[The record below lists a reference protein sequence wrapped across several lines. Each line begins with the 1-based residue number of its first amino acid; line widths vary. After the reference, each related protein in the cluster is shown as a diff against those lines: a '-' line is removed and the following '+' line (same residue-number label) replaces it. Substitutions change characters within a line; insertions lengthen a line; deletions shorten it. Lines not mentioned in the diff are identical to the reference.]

1 MERLDDKTRELADEA
16 TGADV
21 EALADSAAEVAVSP
35 ELAAGSLRDYLHVWL
50 ARLRAGESGALPVVI
65 GMVVIAVIFQ
75 SLNSKFLTAGNIVNL
90 LVQGAVFMML
100 ALAEVFALLLG
111 EIDLSAGFV
120 AGVSGVVTAE
130 LLTTAHGSWPWW
142 AAISAAL
149 LMCAAIGLLHGTLIT
164 RLGLPS
170 FVVTLGGLLGW
181 QGVMLA
187 ILGNGGT
194 LPIQDK
200 VVNDIANA
208 NLTPA
213 ASWIVT
219 LVLVAAY
226 GLTTWRRAARRRA
239 RGLVAP
245 PVGFTIIKIAGV
257 AVAGVVLVLVCNA
270 NRGVLVPIRG
280 MPWVL
285 LVVLAVAT
293 AWSILLGRTRF
304 GRHVY
309 AIGGNAE
316 AARRSG
322 IRLARVRTLCF
333 VLASFTAG
341 MAGIIYASRLRSVST
356 NIDGGTLVL
365 YAVAAAVIGGTSL
378 FGGRGKAIHAVLGG
392 IVIAAIDN
400 GMGLQGFSAASRNI
414 VTAIVLIAAVTV
426 DALARRSATTTR

>member
-1 MERLDDKTRELADEA
+1 MERLDEKTRSLERDNGGADE
-16 TGADV
+16 D
-21 EALADSAAEVAVSP
+21 ALAESAAEVAVSP
-35 ELAAGSLRDYLHVWL
+35 ELAAGSLRDYLRLWL
-50 ARLRAGESGALPVVI
+50 ARLRAGESGVLPVVV
-65 GMVVIAVIFQ
+65 GLIAITIIFQ
-75 SLNSKFLTAGNIVNL
+75 SLNSKFLTSGNIVNL

-120 AGVSGVVTAE
+120 AGLSGVVTAE
-130 LLTTAHGSWPWW
+130 LLTTEHGSWPWW
-142 AAISAAL
+142 AAILAAL
-149 LMCAAIGLLHGTLIT
+149 LACAAIGLLHGTLIT

-194 LPIQDK
+194 LPIQDN
-200 VVNDIANA
+200 VVNDVANA

-219 LVLVAAY
+219 LALVAVY

-270 NRGVLVPIRG
+270 DRGVLVPIRG

-285 LVVLAVAT
+285 LIVVAVAT
-293 AWSILLGRTRF
+293 AWSILLGRTGF

-400 GMGLQGFSAASRNI
+400 GMGLQGFSAASRNV
-414 VTAIVLIAAVTV
+414 VTAIVLIGAVTV
-426 DALARRSATTTR
+426 DAVARRSATTR

>member
-1 MERLDDKTRELADEA
+1 MVGAFADRGRA
-16 TGADV
+16 RRDRPKGA
-21 EALADSAAEVAVSP
+21 AD
-35 ELAAGSLRDYLHVWL
+35 AG
-50 ARLRAGESGALPVVI
+50 
-65 GMVVIAVIFQ
+65 
-75 SLNSKFLTAGNIVNL
+75 
-90 LVQGAVFMML
+90 
-100 ALAEVFALLLG
+100 G

-120 AGVSGVVTAE
+120 ASVSGVVTAE
-130 LLTTAHGSWPWW
+130 LLTTAHGGWPWW
-142 AAISAAL
+142 AAIPAAL
-149 LMCAAIGLLHGTLIT
+149 LMCAGIGLLHGTLIT

-170 FVVTLGGLLGW
+170 FVVTLAGLLGW

-219 LVLVAAY
+219 LVLVTLY

-239 RGLVAP
+239 RGLVTP
-245 PVGFTIIKIAGV
+245 PVGFTIVKIAGV

-270 NRGVLVPIRG
+270 DRGVLVPIRG

-316 AARRSG
+316 AARRAG
-322 IRLARVRTLCF
+322 VRLARVRTLCF

-341 MAGIIYASRLRSVST
+341 MAGIVYASRLRSVST

-400 GMGLQGFSAASRNI
+400 GMGLQGFSAASRNV

-426 DALARRSATTTR
+426 DAVARRSATTTS

>member
-1 MERLDDKTRELADEA
+1 MTHLDEQTTAQDADAGVDE
-16 TGADV
+16 
-21 EALADSAAEVAVSP
+21 SAAEVAVP
-35 ELAAGSLRDYLHVWL
+35 PAVVANSLGAYLHAWVV
-50 ARLRAGESGALPVVI
+50 RLRAGESGVLPVIV
-65 GMVVIAVIFQ
+65 GMFVIAVVFQ
-75 SLNSKFLTAGNIVNL
+75 SLNSNFLTAGNLVNL

-100 ALAEVFALLLG
+100 AMAEVFALLLG

-120 AGVSGVVTAE
+120 AGLSGVVAAE

-142 AAISAAL
+142 AAIIAAL
-149 LMCAAIGLLHGTLIT
+149 VICAAIGLLHGTLIT
-164 RLGLPS
+164 RIGLPS
-170 FVVTLGGLLGW
+170 FVVTLAGLLGW
-181 QGVMLA
+181 QGVMLR

-213 ASWIVT
+213 ASWAVM
-219 LVLVAAY
+219 LVLVAVY
-226 GLTTWRRAARRRA
+226 GLTKWRKDARRRA

-245 PVGFTIIKIAGV
+245 PVSFTIVRLAGV
-257 AVAGVVLVLVCNA
+257 ALAGVLLVLICNTD
-270 NRGVLVPIRG
+270 RGVITPIRG

-285 LVVLAVAT
+285 LIVLGVVT
-293 AWSILLGRTRF
+293 MWTILLGRTTF

-316 AARRSG
+316 AARRAG
-322 IRLARVRTLCF
+322 ISLARVRTLCF

-341 MAGIIYASRLRSVST
+341 MAGVIYASRLRSVST

-392 IVIAAIDN
+392 VVIASIDN
-400 GMGLQGFSAASRNI
+400 GMSLQGFSAASKNV
-414 VTAIVLIAAVTV
+414 VTAIVLIAAVTI
-426 DALARRSATTTR
+426 DAIARRGGARVAE

>member
-1 MERLDDKTRELADEA
+1 MERLDEKTRSVEGDNGNADE
-16 TGADV
+16 D
-21 EALADSAAEVAVSP
+21 ALAESAAEVAVSP
-35 ELAAGSLRDYLHVWL
+35 ELAAGSFRDYLRLWV
-50 ARLRAGESGALPVVI
+50 ARLRAGESGVLPVVVGLVAI
-65 GMVVIAVIFQ
+65 TIIFQ
-75 SLNSKFLTAGNIVNL
+75 SLNSKFLTSGNIVNL

-120 AGVSGVVTAE
+120 AGLSGVVAAE
-130 LLTTAHGSWPWW
+130 LLTTEHGSWPWW
-142 AAISAAL
+142 AAILAAL
-149 LMCAAIGLLHGTLIT
+149 LACAAIGLLHGTLIT

-194 LPIQDK
+194 LPIQDN
-200 VVNDIANA
+200 VVNDVANA

-213 ASWIVT
+213 VSWIVT
-219 LVLVAAY
+219 LVLVAVY

-270 NRGVLVPIRG
+270 DRGVLVPIRG

-285 LVVLAVAT
+285 LIVVAVAT

-400 GMGLQGFSAASRNI
+400 GMGLQGFSAAARNV

-426 DALARRSATTTR
+426 DALARRNATTTR

>member
-1 MERLDDKTRELADEA
+1 MERLDEKTRSLERDNGGADE
-16 TGADV
+16 D
-21 EALADSAAEVAVSP
+21 ALAESAAEVAVSP
-35 ELAAGSLRDYLHVWL
+35 ELAAGSLRDYLRLWL
-50 ARLRAGESGALPVVI
+50 ARLRAGESGVLPVVV
-65 GMVVIAVIFQ
+65 GLIAITIIFQ
-75 SLNSKFLTAGNIVNL
+75 SLNSKFLTSGNIVNL

-120 AGVSGVVTAE
+120 ACLSGVVTAE
-130 LLTTAHGSWPWW
+130 LLTTEHGSWPWW
-142 AAISAAL
+142 AAILAAL
-149 LMCAAIGLLHGTLIT
+149 LACAAIGLLHGTLIT

-194 LPIQDK
+194 LPIQDN
-200 VVNDIANA
+200 VVNDVANA

-219 LVLVAAY
+219 LALVAVY

-270 NRGVLVPIRG
+270 DRGVLVPIRG

-285 LVVLAVAT
+285 LIVVAVAT
-293 AWSILLGRTRF
+293 AWSILLGRTGF

-400 GMGLQGFSAASRNI
+400 GMGLQGFSAASRNV
-414 VTAIVLIAAVTV
+414 VTAIVLIGAVTV
-426 DALARRSATTTR
+426 DAVARRSATTR

>member
-1 MERLDDKTRELADEA
+1 MERLDEKTRGLERDNGGADE
-16 TGADV
+16 D
-21 EALADSAAEVAVSP
+21 ALAESAAEVAVSP
-35 ELAAGSLRDYLHVWL
+35 ELAAGSLRDYLRLWL
-50 ARLRAGESGALPVVI
+50 ARLRAGESGVLPVVV
-65 GMVVIAVIFQ
+65 GLIAITIIFQ
-75 SLNSKFLTAGNIVNL
+75 SLNSKFLTSGNIVNL

-120 AGVSGVVTAE
+120 AGLSGVVTAE
-130 LLTTAHGSWPWW
+130 LLTTEHGGWPWW
-142 AAISAAL
+142 AAILAAL
-149 LMCAAIGLLHGTLIT
+149 LACAAIGLLHGTLIT

-194 LPIQDK
+194 LPIQDN
-200 VVNDIANA
+200 VVNDVANA

-219 LVLVAAY
+219 LALVVVY

-270 NRGVLVPIRG
+270 DRGVLVPIRG

-285 LVVLAVAT
+285 LIVVAVAT
-293 AWSILLGRTRF
+293 AWSILLGRTSF

-400 GMGLQGFSAASRNI
+400 GMGLQGFSAASRNV
-414 VTAIVLIAAVTV
+414 VTAIVLIGAVTV
-426 DALARRSATTTR
+426 DAVARRSATTR

>member
-1 MERLDDKTRELADEA
+1 MERLDEKTRGQDHDNGGADE
-16 TGADV
+16 D
-21 EALADSAAEVAVSP
+21 ALAQSAVDVAVSP
-35 ELAAGSLRDYLHVWL
+35 ELAAGSLRDYLHLWL
-50 ARLRAGESGALPVVI
+50 ARLRAGESGVLPVVVGLVAI
-65 GMVVIAVIFQ
+65 TIIFQ
-75 SLNSKFLTAGNIVNL
+75 SLNSKFLTSGNIVNL

-120 AGVSGVVTAE
+120 AGLSGVVTAE

-142 AAISAAL
+142 AAILAAL
-149 LMCAAIGLLHGTLIT
+149 LACAAIGLLHGTLIT

-194 LPIQDK
+194 LPIQDN
-200 VVNDIANA
+200 VVNDVANA

-219 LVLVAAY
+219 LLLVAAY

-245 PVGFTIIKIAGV
+245 PAGFTIIKIAGV
-257 AVAGVVLVLVCNA
+257 AVAGVALVLVCNA
-270 NRGVLVPIRG
+270 DRGVLVPIRG

-285 LVVLAVAT
+285 LIVVAVAT
-293 AWSILLGRTRF
+293 AWSILLGRTGF

-400 GMGLQGFSAASRNI
+400 GMGLQGFSAASRNV

-426 DALARRSATTTR
+426 DAVARRSATTR

>member
-1 MERLDDKTRELADEA
+1 MSRLDEHTTAPDE
-16 TGADV
+16 
-21 EALADSAAEVAVSP
+21 EAPSDESAAELAVPPAVVAD
-35 ELAAGSLRDYLHVWL
+35 SLGGYLRAWFV
-50 ARLRAGESGALPVVI
+50 RLRAGESGVLPVII
-65 GMVVIAVIFQ
+65 GMLAISVIFQ
-75 SLNSKFLTAGNIVNL
+75 TLNSNFLTAGNLVNL

-100 ALAEVFALLLG
+100 AMAEVFALLLG

-120 AGVSGVVTAE
+120 AGLSGVVAAE
-130 LLTTAHGSWPWW
+130 LLTSAHGGWPSW
-142 AAISAAL
+142 AAILAAL
-149 LMCAAIGLLHGTLIT
+149 VICAAIGLLHGTLIT

-170 FVVTLGGLLGW
+170 FVVTLAGLLGW
-181 QGVMLA
+181 QGVMLS

-208 NLTPA
+208 NLSPA
-213 ASWIVT
+213 VTWIVT
-219 LVLVAAY
+219 VGLVAVY
-226 GLTTWRRAARRRA
+226 GLTTWRRDGRRRA

-245 PVGFTIIKIAGV
+245 PLSVTIVRLSGV
-257 AVAGVVLVLVCNA
+257 ALAGVVLVLICNA
-270 NRGVLVPIRG
+270 DRGVLTPIRG
-280 MPWVL
+280 MPWVVL
-285 LVVLAVAT
+285 IVVGVVT
-293 AWSILLGRTRF
+293 MWSILLGRTTF

-316 AARRSG
+316 AARRAG
-322 IRLARVRTLCF
+322 VRLARVRTLCF

-414 VTAIVLIAAVTV
+414 VTAIVLIAAVTI
-426 DALARRSATTTR
+426 DAIARRGGAGVPE

>member
-1 MERLDDKTRELADEA
+1 MERLDEKTRSLERDNGGADE
-16 TGADV
+16 D
-21 EALADSAAEVAVSP
+21 ALAESAAEVAVSP
-35 ELAAGSLRDYLHVWL
+35 ELAAGSLRDYLRLWL
-50 ARLRAGESGALPVVI
+50 ARLRAGESGVLPVVV
-65 GMVVIAVIFQ
+65 GLIAITIIFQ
-75 SLNSKFLTAGNIVNL
+75 SLNSKFLTSGNIVNL

-120 AGVSGVVTAE
+120 AGLSGVVAAE
-130 LLTTAHGSWPWW
+130 LLTTEHGSWPWW
-142 AAISAAL
+142 AAILAAL
-149 LMCAAIGLLHGTLIT
+149 LACAAIGLLHGTLIT

-194 LPIQDK
+194 LPIQDN
-200 VVNDIANA
+200 VVNDVANA

-219 LVLVAAY
+219 LVLVAVY

-280 MPWVL
+280 MPWML
-285 LVVLAVAT
+285 LIVVAVAT

-322 IRLARVRTLCF
+322 PGWRGCAPCASCWHRSPRAWPASSTHHACARCQRTSM
-333 VLASFTAG
+333 VE
-341 MAGIIYASRLRSVST
+341 RSCST
-356 NIDGGTLVL
+356 PSPQL
-365 YAVAAAVIGGTSL
+365 
-378 FGGRGKAIHAVLGG
+378 
-392 IVIAAIDN
+392 
-400 GMGLQGFSAASRNI
+400 
-414 VTAIVLIAAVTV
+414 
-426 DALARRSATTTR
+426 

>member
-1 MERLDDKTRELADEA
+1 MERLDEKTRGQEHDNGAAD
-16 TGADV
+16 ADV
-21 EALADSAAEVAVSP
+21 LAESAAEVAVSP
-35 ELAAGSLRDYLHVWL
+35 ELAARSLRDYLHLWL
-50 ARLRAGESGALPVVI
+50 ARLRAGESGVLPVVVGLVAI
-65 GMVVIAVIFQ
+65 TIIFQ
-75 SLNSKFLTAGNIVNL
+75 SLNSKFLTSGNIVNL

-120 AGVSGVVTAE
+120 AGLSGVVTAE
-130 LLTTAHGSWPWW
+130 LLTTEHGSWPWW
-142 AAISAAL
+142 AAILAAL
-149 LMCAAIGLLHGTLIT
+149 VACAAIGLLHGTLIT

-194 LPIQDK
+194 LPIQDN
-200 VVNDIANA
+200 VVNDVANA

-213 ASWIVT
+213 TSWIVT
-219 LVLVAAY
+219 LLLVAAY

-245 PVGFTIIKIAGV
+245 PAGFTIIKIAGV
-257 AVAGVVLVLVCNA
+257 AVAGVALVLVCNA
-270 NRGVLVPIRG
+270 DRGVLVPIRG

-285 LVVLAVAT
+285 LIVVAVAT
-293 AWSILLGRTRF
+293 AWSILLGRTSF

-426 DALARRSATTTR
+426 DAVARRSATTR

>member
-1 MERLDDKTRELADEA
+1 MERLDEKTRGLGHDNGGADE
-16 TGADV
+16 D
-21 EALADSAAEVAVSP
+21 ALAESAAEVAVSP
-35 ELAAGSLRDYLHVWL
+35 ELAAGSLRDYLRLWL
-50 ARLRAGESGALPVVI
+50 ARLRGGESGVLPVVVGLVAI
-65 GMVVIAVIFQ
+65 TIIFQ
-75 SLNSKFLTAGNIVNL
+75 SLNSKFLTSGNIVNL

-120 AGVSGVVTAE
+120 AGLSGVVTAE
-130 LLTTAHGSWPWW
+130 LLTTEHGSWPWW
-142 AAISAAL
+142 AAILAAL
-149 LMCAAIGLLHGTLIT
+149 LACAAIGLLHGTLIT

-194 LPIQDK
+194 LPIQDN
-200 VVNDIANA
+200 VVNDVANA

-219 LVLVAAY
+219 LVLVAVY
-226 GLTTWRRAARRRA
+226 GLTTWRRASRRRV

-245 PVGFTIIKIAGV
+245 PVGFTIVQIAGV

-270 NRGVLVPIRG
+270 DRGVLVPIRG

-285 LVVLAVAT
+285 LIVVAVAT
-293 AWSILLGRTRF
+293 AWSVLLGRTSF

-414 VTAIVLIAAVTV
+414 VTAIVLIGAVTV
-426 DALARRSATTTR
+426 DAVARRSGTTR

>member
-1 MERLDDKTRELADEA
+1 VSRLDEHTTAPDEDA
-16 TGADV
+16 PSD
-21 EALADSAAEVAVSP
+21 ESAAEVAMPPAVV
-35 ELAAGSLRDYLHVWL
+35 ADSLGGYLRAWFV
-50 ARLRAGESGALPVVI
+50 RLPAGESGVLPVIVAMLAI
-65 GMVVIAVIFQ
+65 SVIFQ
-75 SLNSKFLTAGNIVNL
+75 TLNSNFLTSGNLVNL

-100 ALAEVFALLLG
+100 AMAEVFALLLG

-120 AGVSGVVTAE
+120 AGLSGVVAAE
-130 LLTTAHGSWPWW
+130 LLTSAHGSWPWW
-142 AAISAAL
+142 AAILAAL
-149 LMCAAIGLLHGTLIT
+149 VICAAIGLLHGTLIT

-170 FVVTLGGLLGW
+170 FVVTLAGLLGW
-181 QGVMLA
+181 QGVMLS

-208 NLTPA
+208 NLSPA
-213 ASWIVT
+213 ATWIVT
-219 LVLVAAY
+219 VGLVAVY
-226 GLTTWRRAARRRA
+226 GLTTWRRDARRRA

-245 PVGFTIIKIAGV
+245 PLSVTIFRLAGV
-257 AVAGVVLVLVCNA
+257 ALAGVVLVLICNA
-270 NRGVLVPIRG
+270 DRGVLTPIRG
-280 MPWVL
+280 MPWVV
-285 LVVLAVAT
+285 LVVLAVVT
-293 AWSILLGRTRF
+293 MWSILLGRTTF

-316 AARRSG
+316 AARRAG
-322 IRLARVRTLCF
+322 VRLARVRTLCF

-414 VTAIVLIAAVTV
+414 VTAIVLIAAVAI
-426 DALARRSATTTR
+426 DALARRGGAGVPG

>member
-1 MERLDDKTRELADEA
+1 M
-16 TGADV
+16 
-21 EALADSAAEVAVSP
+21 AAEVAISP
-35 ELAAGSLRDYLHVWL
+35 ELAAGSLRDYLHLWY
-50 ARLRAGESGALPVVI
+50 ARLRAGESGVLPVVV
-65 GMVVIAVIFQ
+65 GMLAITIIFQ
-75 SLNSKFLTAGNIVNL
+75 SLNSKFLTSGNIVNL

-120 AGVSGVVTAE
+120 AGLSGVVTAE
-130 LLTTAHGSWPWW
+130 LLTTSHGSWPWW
-142 AAISAAL
+142 AAILAAL
-149 LMCAAIGLLHGTLIT
+149 LVCAAIGLLHGTLIT

-194 LPIQDK
+194 LPIQDN
-200 VVNDIANA
+200 VVNDVANA

-219 LVLVAAY
+219 LVLVAVY

-245 PVGFTIIKIAGV
+245 PVGVTIFKIAGV
-257 AVAGVVLVLVCNA
+257 AVAGVLLVLVCNTD
-270 NRGVLVPIRG
+270 RGVLVPIRG

-285 LVVLAVAT
+285 LIVLAVAT

-378 FGGRGKAIHAVLGG
+378 FGGRGKAMHAVLGG

-426 DALARRSATTTR
+426 DAVARRGGTTTG

>member
-1 MERLDDKTRELADEA
+1 MSRLDEHITAPDE
-16 TGADV
+16 
-21 EALADSAAEVAVSP
+21 EAPSDESAAEVAVP
-35 ELAAGSLRDYLHVWL
+35 LAVVADSLGGYLRAWFV
-50 ARLRAGESGALPVVI
+50 RLRAGESGVLPVIVAMLAI
-65 GMVVIAVIFQ
+65 SVIFQ
-75 SLNSKFLTAGNIVNL
+75 TLNSNFLTSGNLVNL

-100 ALAEVFALLLG
+100 AMAEVFALLLG

-120 AGVSGVVTAE
+120 AGLSGVVAAE
-130 LLTTAHGSWPWW
+130 LLTSAHGGWPWW
-142 AAISAAL
+142 AAILAAL
-149 LMCAAIGLLHGTLIT
+149 VICAAIGLLHGTLIT

-170 FVVTLGGLLGW
+170 FVVTLAGLLGW
-181 QGVMLA
+181 QGVMLS

-208 NLTPA
+208 NLSPA
-213 ASWIVT
+213 MTWTVT
-219 LVLVAAY
+219 VVLVAVY
-226 GLTTWRRAARRRA
+226 GLTTWRRDARRRA

-245 PVGFTIIKIAGV
+245 PLSVTIVKLAGV
-257 AVAGVVLVLVCNA
+257 ALAGVVLVLICNA
-270 NRGVLVPIRG
+270 DRGVLTPIRG
-280 MPWVL
+280 MPWVVL
-285 LVVLAVAT
+285 IVGGVVT
-293 AWSILLGRTRF
+293 MWSILLGRTTF

-316 AARRSG
+316 AARRAG
-322 IRLARVRTLCF
+322 VRLARVRTLCF

-400 GMGLQGFSAASRNI
+400 GMGLQGFSAASRNV
-414 VTAIVLIAAVTV
+414 VTAIVLIAAVSI
-426 DALARRSATTTR
+426 DALARRGSAGVRE

>member
-1 MERLDDKTRELADEA
+1 MAHLDEQATAPDDQTTAPDEQARLAET
-16 TGADV
+16 
-21 EALADSAAEVAVSP
+21 AAEVAVP
-35 ELAAGSLRDYLHVWL
+35 PTVAAGSLGDYLRVWV
-50 ARLRAGESGALPVVI
+50 ARLRAGESGVLPVIV
-65 GMVVIAVIFQ
+65 GMFVIAVIFQ
-75 SLNSKFLTAGNIVNL
+75 SLNANFLTSGNLVNL

-100 ALAEVFALLLG
+100 AMAEVFPLLLG

-142 AAISAAL
+142 AAILAAL
-149 LMCAAIGLLHGTLIT
+149 VVCAAIGLLHGTLIT

-181 QGVMLA
+181 QGVMLR

-213 ASWIVT
+213 ASWTVMV
-219 LVLVAAY
+219 VLVAVY
-226 GLTTWRRAARRRA
+226 GVATWRKAARRRA

-245 PVGFTIIKIAGV
+245 PISVTILKVLGVALAGV
-257 AVAGVVLVLVCNA
+257 LLVLICNTD
-270 NRGVLVPIRG
+270 RGVLVPIRG

-285 LVVLAVAT
+285 LIVLAVVT
-293 AWSILLGRTRF
+293 AWSTLLGRTRF

-322 IRLARVRTLCF
+322 IRLARVRTLC
-333 VLASFTAG
+333 

-356 NIDGGTLVL
+356 NLDGGTLVL

-378 FGGRGKAIHAVLGG
+378 FGGRGKPIHAVLGG
-392 IVIAAIDN
+392 IVIASIDN
-400 GMGLQGFSAASRNI
+400 GMGLQGFSAASKNI
-414 VTAIVLIAAVTV
+414 VTAIVLIAAVSI
-426 DALARRSATTTR
+426 DALARRGNATR

>member
-1 MERLDDKTRELADEA
+1 MERLDEKTRGLERDNGGADE
-16 TGADV
+16 D
-21 EALADSAAEVAVSP
+21 ALAESAAEVAVSP
-35 ELAAGSLRDYLHVWL
+35 ELAAGSLRDYLRLWL
-50 ARLRAGESGALPVVI
+50 ARLRAGESGVLPVVV
-65 GMVVIAVIFQ
+65 GLIAITIIFQ
-75 SLNSKFLTAGNIVNL
+75 SLNSKFLTSGNIVNL

-120 AGVSGVVTAE
+120 AGLSGVVTAE
-130 LLTTAHGSWPWW
+130 LLTTEHGSWPWW
-142 AAISAAL
+142 AAILAAL
-149 LMCAAIGLLHGTLIT
+149 LACAAIGLLHGTLIT

-194 LPIQDK
+194 LPIQDN
-200 VVNDIANA
+200 VVNDVANA

-219 LVLVAAY
+219 LVLVAVY

-270 NRGVLVPIRG
+270 DRGVLVPIRG

-285 LVVLAVAT
+285 LIVVAVAT
-293 AWSILLGRTRF
+293 AWSILLGRTGF

-400 GMGLQGFSAASRNI
+400 GMGLQGFSAASRNV

-426 DALARRSATTTR
+426 DAVARRSATTR